1 MEGHAAPL
9 AGTVCGSGMKSKTVI
24 GRRPAIASFVCAALA
39 VAPVVFG
46 PLGVI
51 AGMVAVWKGDV
62 WWGAAGVSGSA
73 VAAVVGYYWAA
84 ELVG

>member
-1 MEGHAAPL
+1 METHDAKPGRIP
-9 AGTVCGSGMKSKTVI
+9 VI
-24 GRRPAIASFVCAALA
+24 TSLVCAALSLV

-62 WWGAAGVSGSA
+62 WWGTAGISGSS
-73 VAAVVGYYWAA
+73 VVVVVGYLWAMA
-84 ELVG
+84 LLG